1 MLHPAPPHKKPQ
13 KMPKLFLVHWDDSKI
28 EAYADTLRE
37 LGWEVEHE
45 AMDGSLAYRRVK
57 EWQPDVIVIDL
68 RYLPAHGRMT
78 GMIMKKSP
86 TSWEIPIIFVGGTP
100 EAIVK
105 AQEDVFDAR
114 FVSQEELPQ
123 ALEAYKAEQ

>member
-1 MLHPAPPHKKPQ
+1 
-13 KMPKLFLVHWDDSKI
+13 MPKLFLVHWDDSKI